1 MKLLSFDK
9 WNAENYAEIGQTN
22 PLRWMNLKLV
32 GPDTYEPV
40 SKWWK
45 CKDFMNEVVTS
56 FHLGRDFS
64 IYGFRVTHNEF
75 FNKDDVCLPLLLKNV
90 SKSFL
95 VNMEVVNEH
104 LLHEGYPAVEVYPH
118 DMGAF
123 IKIPLEYLANTLFMS
138 QVTLF
143 IRLANTEE
151 EYESIP
157 NMLKDKHNR
166 GDEVNFNACLKKPLG
181 SFPPNLSEY
190 LWYYDDERNCHRDH
204 PKDKNIQTS
213 LMHNCGVVSWA
224 KSDPKYTCGWA
235 EQEECV

>member
-1 MKLLSFDK
+1 MKLVNIGS
-9 WNAENYAEIGQTN
+9 WNEGSYAEIGQTN

-56 FHLGRDFS
+56 YTLGRDFY
-64 IYGFRVTHNEF
+64 IYGFQVTHSEF
-75 FNKDDVCLPLLLKNV
+75 FNKGDTTLPLLLKDV

-104 LLHEGYPAVEVYPH
+104 LLHEGYPAVEVYQH
-118 DMGAF
+118 EVGAF

-143 IRLANTEE
+143 IRLANTEG
-151 EYESIP
+151 EYDSIP

-181 SFPPNLSEY
+181 KFPPSLGEY
-190 LWYYDDERNCHRDH
+190 LWYYNDTQYCKRDH
-204 PKDKNIQTS
+204 PKGANIQTS
-213 LMHNCGVVSWA
+213 LMHNCGVVNW
-224 KSDPKYTCGWA
+224 GWA

>member
-1 MKLLSFDK
+1 MILINVGS
-9 WNAENYAEIGQTN
+9 WNEGSYSEIGQTN
-22 PLRWMNLKLV
+22 PLRWQNIKLV

-56 FHLGRDFS
+56 FHLERDFS
-64 IYGFRVTHNEF
+64 IYGFQVTHSEF
-75 FNKDDVCLPLLLKNV
+75 FNKGDTTLPILLKNV

-95 VNMEVVNEH
+95 VNMGVVNDH
-104 LLHEGYPAVEVYPH
+104 LLNEGYPAVEVYQH
-118 DMGAF
+118 DIGAF
-123 IKIPLEYLANTLFMS
+123 IKVPLEYLTNTLFMS

-143 IRLANTEE
+143 IRLANTEK
-151 EYESIP
+151 EYTTLP
-157 NMLKDKHNR
+157 DMLKDKHNG
-166 GDEVNFNACLKKPLG
+166 GDEANFNACLKKPLG
-181 SFPPNLSEY
+181 SFPTSLSEY
-190 LWYYDDERNCHRDH
+190 LWYYNEERNCRRDL

-224 KSDPKYTCGWA
+224 NSDPKYCQGWA

>member
-1 MKLLSFDK
+1 MKLVNFDK
-9 WNAENYAEIGQTN
+9 WDIQSYAEIGQTN

-40 SKWWK
+40 SKWWM

-56 FHLGRDFS
+56 YTLGRDFQ
-64 IYGFRVTHNEF
+64 IYGFEVVNSKF
-75 FNKDDVCLPLLLKNV
+75 FNKEDVCLPLLLKGV

-104 LLHEGYPAVEVYPH
+104 LLHEGYPEVGVYQH

-143 IRLANTEE
+143 IRLANTEGE
-151 EYESIP
+151 HSSLA
-157 NMLKDKHNR
+157 NMVTDKVNSQ
-166 GDEVNFNACLKKPLG
+166 DATNFNACLKKPL
-181 SFPPNLSEY
+181 SKFPPSLGEY
-190 LWYYDDERNCHRDH
+190 LWYYDDERNCRRDH

-213 LMHNCGVVSWA
+213 LMHNCGVVNW
-224 KSDPKYTCGWA
+224 GWND
-235 EQEECV
+235 E